1 MWIPTLDQAVRLGAH
16 VFPTRRTSTGGYH
29 DRDDATSLALSS
41 LFILLVAPLLLL
53 RGVPLA
59 IYVVLLLLGVGL
71 VLRWGSIRGAW
82 LARRT
87 RRAFERA
94 GTRPG
99 SASFVGEVIAVL
111 DRGDDTSAIVLA
123 DLVGARNTTNARV
136 ATVRSFVMRDDEGR
150 LACVEATDH
159 ALVGLASPNFGD
171 VCVGSRIEVRGAVRR
186 APLPALMRLEGYREV
201 PMGEVFS
208 GSLEH
213 PLFVVVR

>member
-1 MWIPTLDQAVRLGAH
+1 MWIPTLDQAVRLGVT
-16 VFPTRRTSTGGYH
+16 VFPTRSYPPNYH
-29 DRDDATSLALSS
+29 ARDDGTSLALSGIFS
-41 LFILLVAPLLLL
+41 VFVTPLWLL

-59 IYVVLLLLGVGL
+59 IYAVLLLLALGV

-87 RRAFERA
+87 RREFERA

-111 DRGDDTSAIVLA
+111 DGADDTPAILLA
-123 DLVGARNTTNARV
+123 DVTGARKTTHTRV

-159 ALVGLASPNFGD
+159 ALVGLEAPRVD
-171 VCVGSRIEVRGAVRR
+171 AVGVGGRIEVRGTVRR
-186 APLPALMRLEGYREV
+186 APLPALMRLEGYRDV

-208 GSLEH
+208 GSTEQ

>member
-1 MWIPTLDQAVRLGAH
+1 MWIPTLDQAVRLGAQ
-16 VFPTRRTSTGGYH
+16 VFPTRRTSRGGYE
-29 DRDDATSLALSS
+29 DRDDANALALSS
-41 LFILLVAPLLLL
+41 LFILLVAPFLLL

-59 IYVVLLLLGVGL
+59 IYVGLLLLAAGVG
-71 VLRWGSIRGAW
+71 WGSIRGAW
-82 LARRT
+82 LAHRT
-87 RRAFERA
+87 RREFERA

-159 ALVGLASPNFGD
+159 ALVGLASPNLGD

-201 PMGEVFS
+201 PMGDVFS

>member
-16 VFPTRRTSTGGYH
+16 VFPTRRTSPGGYD
-29 DRDDATSLALSS
+29 DRDDANFLALTG
-41 LFILLVAPLLLL
+41 IVAIVVAALRLL
-53 RGVPLA
+53 RGLPLA
-59 IYVVLLLLGVGL
+59 VCVVLLLLALGI
-71 VLRWGSIRGAW
+71 VLTWGSFRGAL

-87 RRAFERA
+87 RSEFERA
-94 GTRPG
+94 STRPG

-123 DLVGARNTTNARV
+123 DLVGARQTTNARV

-159 ALVGLASPNFGD
+159 ALVGLASATLGD

-186 APLPALMRLEGYREV
+186 APLPVLMRLEGYREV

>member
-1 MWIPTLDQAVRLGAH
+1 MWIPTLDQAVRLGTN
-16 VFPTRRTSTGGYH
+16 VFPTRRTSPGGFD

-41 LFILLVAPLLLL
+41 LVFVLVTPLMLL

-59 IYVVLLLLGVGL
+59 IYVVLLLLAAGF

-87 RRAFERA
+87 RREFERA

-111 DRGDDTSAIVLA
+111 DGGDDAPAILLA
-123 DLVGARNTTNARV
+123 DVTGARKTTHARV

-159 ALVGLASPNFGD
+159 ALVGLEAPRVD
-171 VCVGSRIEVRGAVRR
+171 AVGVGGRIEVRGTVRR
-186 APLPALMRLEGYREV
+186 APLPALIRLEGYRDV

-208 GSLEH
+208 GSTEQ

>member
-29 DRDDATSLALSS
+29 DRDDATGLALSG
-41 LFILLVAPLLLL
+41 LFVLLVGPLLCL

-59 IYVVLLLLGVGL
+59 IYVVLLLLGVAV
-71 VLRWGSIRGAW
+71 VLKWGSIRGAL

-87 RRAFERA
+87 RREFERA

-111 DRGDDTSAIVLA
+111 DGGDDAPAILLA
-123 DLVGARNTTNARV
+123 DVTGARQTTHARV

-150 LACVEATDH
+150 LACIEATDH
-159 ALVGLASPNFGD
+159 ALVGLETPRVDAIG
-171 VCVGSRIEVRGAVRR
+171 VGSRVEVRGAVRR
-186 APLPALMRLEGYREV
+186 APLPALVRLEGYREV
-201 PMGEVFS
+201 PTGAVFS
-208 GSLEH
+208 GSLDR

>member
-16 VFPTRRTSTGGYH
+16 VFPTRTSTGGYH
-29 DRDDATSLALSS
+29 DRDDATGLASS
-41 LFILLVAPLLLL
+41 GLFVLLVGPLLCL

-59 IYVVLLLLGVGL
+59 IYVVLLLLSVAV
-71 VLRWGSIRGAW
+71 VLKWGSIRGAW
-82 LARRT
+82 RARRT
-87 RRAFERA
+87 RREFERA

-123 DLVGARNTTNARV
+123 DVVGARNTTNARV
-136 ATVRSFVMRDDEGR
+136 ATVRSFVMRDDQGR
-150 LACVEATDH
+150 LAWVEATDH
-159 ALVGLASPNFGD
+159 ALVGLASPNLGD
-171 VCVGSRIEVRGAVRR
+171 VCVGSRVEVRGAVRR
-186 APLPALMRLEGYREV
+186 APLPALMRLEGYRDV
-201 PMGEVFS
+201 PMGDVFS